1 LARAGIE
8 YVLVLPFTREVAHW
22 TPEQFVERVLV
33 KALRARAVIV
43 GDNFRF
49 GHGQAGDVKVLA
61 QLGERFGFET
71 RVVTPVKSRGRAVS
85 SSEIR
90 RAVEAGKV
98 DLAARLLGRPY
109 GTAGEVVPG
118 HGIGSKQTVPTLNL
132 NTHAQVLPSTGV
144 YITRTF
150 DAESAR
156 SWNSITNVGYRPTF
170 AGASG
175 GQELTIET
183 FLLDRLDPPTPQRI
197 RVEYLRRVREERK
210 FETPEALKAQILR
223 DVGRAQAFF
232 RRVTKWVRR
241 PLE

>member
-1 LARAGIE
+1 M
-8 YVLVLPFTREVAHW
+8 
-22 TPEQFVERVLV
+22 
-33 KALRARAVIV
+33 
-43 GDNFRF
+43 
-49 GHGQAGDVKVLA
+49 
-61 QLGERFGFET
+61 
-71 RVVTPVKSRGRAVS
+71 TPVKWRGRAVS

-90 RAVEAGKV
+90 RAVESGKV
-98 DLAARLLGRPY
+98 ALAARLLGRPY
-109 GTAGEVVPG
+109 ATAGEVVPG

-132 NTHAQVLPSTGV
+132 RTHAQVLPSTGV

-150 DAESAR
+150 DAESER

-170 AGASG
+170 ADASG

-183 FLLDRLDPPTPQRI
+183 FLLDRLEPPAPERI

-210 FETPEALKAQILR
+210 FETPEALKAQILC